1 MCGEPQAP
9 ASYHPHTHIQ
19 VVWTVNKVFRCVSKR
34 HHLLSSLRQI
44 VPPKKGW
51 LRMSYTAVAS
61 VTSAFPWLHTYVFIY
76 RREELILWSHMA
88 MTMEKTCKTNQDRLK
103 KEHFKAVRPK
113 LRKVV
118 RKFKSL
124 LKNFLTSQ
132 IKKCYVQLF
141 KLKKKMCSAFLK
153 IHSSCHFYVFLSL
166 CKPHSLPLSSPEPF
180 EDKGFHKVFQ

>member
-51 LRMSYTAVAS
+51 LRLSYTAVAS

-76 RREELILWSHMA
+76 RREELFLWSHMA
-88 MTMEKTCKTNQDRLK
+88 MTMEKTCKTNQDRLQ

-132 IKKCYVQLF
+132 IKKCCVQLF
-141 KLKKKMCSAFLK
+141 KLKKKCAVLFLK
-153 IHSSCHFYVFLSL
+153 FTPRAIFMCF
-166 CKPHSLPLSSPEPF
+166 
-180 EDKGFHKVFQ
+180 